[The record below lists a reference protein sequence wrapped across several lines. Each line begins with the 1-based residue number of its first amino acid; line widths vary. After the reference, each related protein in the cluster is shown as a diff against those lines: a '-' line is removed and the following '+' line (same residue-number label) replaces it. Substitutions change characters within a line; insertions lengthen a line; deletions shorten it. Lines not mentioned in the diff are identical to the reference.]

1 MGIEWAKECLRN
13 FEREKRA
20 NTLVDRALSIL
31 VPEGKI
37 QNVENVPVVGF
48 KNFPHEVNE

>member
-1 MGIEWAKECLRN
+1 LRN
-13 FEREKRA
+13 FEKEERA

-37 QNVENVPVVGF
+37 RNVENVSVVGF
-48 KNFPHEVNE
+48 KNFPHEVDE